1 MKLSYVHVISWGS
14 EGTKCKKEREKQIRN
29 IVMVFDC
36 CGKTDRMLKQG
47 IDKEEGGLILALAV
61 GVGRRQV
68 VRTLPTTIG

>member
-1 MKLSYVHVISWGS
+1 MEKR
-14 EGTKCKKEREKQIRN
+14 ERKKQIRN

-47 IDKEEGGLILALAV
+47 IDKEEGGLILALA

-68 VRTLPTTIG
+68 VRTLPATIG

>member
-1 MKLSYVHVISWGS
+1 MEKR
-14 EGTKCKKEREKQIRN
+14 EREKQIRN

-68 VRTLPTTIG
+68 VRTLPAMIG

>member
-1 MKLSYVHVISWGS
+1 MEKR
-14 EGTKCKKEREKQIRN
+14 EREKQIRN

-47 IDKEEGGLILALAV
+47 IDKEEGGLILALTV

-68 VRTLPTTIG
+68 VRTLPATIG

>member
-1 MKLSYVHVISWGS
+1 
-14 EGTKCKKEREKQIRN
+14 
-29 IVMVFDC
+29 MVFDC

-68 VRTLPTTIG
+68 VRTLPATIG

>member
-1 MKLSYVHVISWGS
+1 MKK
-14 EGTKCKKEREKQIRN
+14 TEREKQIRN

-47 IDKEEGGLILALAV
+47 IDKEEGGLILALTV

-68 VRTLPTTIG
+68 VRTLPATIG

>member
-1 MKLSYVHVISWGS
+1 MQKR
-14 EGTKCKKEREKQIRN
+14 EREKQIRN

-61 GVGRRQV
+61 GVGRKQV
-68 VRTLPTTIG
+68 VRTLPAMIG

>member
-1 MKLSYVHVISWGS
+1 MEKR
-14 EGTKCKKEREKQIRN
+14 ERKKQIRN

-36 CGKTDRMLKQG
+36 CSKTDRMLKQG

-68 VRTLPTTIG
+68 VRTLPAMIG

>member
-1 MKLSYVHVISWGS
+1 MEKR
-14 EGTKCKKEREKQIRN
+14 ERKKQIRN

-68 VRTLPTTIG
+68 VRTFPAMIG

>member
-1 MKLSYVHVISWGS
+1 MEKR
-14 EGTKCKKEREKQIRN
+14 EREKQIRN

-47 IDKEEGGLILALAV
+47 IDKEEGGLILALA

-68 VRTLPTTIG
+68 VRTLPATIG

>member
-1 MKLSYVHVISWGS
+1 MEKR
-14 EGTKCKKEREKQIRN
+14 EREKQIRN

-61 GVGRRQV
+61 VGRRQV
-68 VRTLPTTIG
+68 VRTLPARIG

>member
-1 MKLSYVHVISWGS
+1 MEKR
-14 EGTKCKKEREKQIRN
+14 EREKQIRN

-68 VRTLPTTIG
+68 VRTLPATIG

>member
-1 MKLSYVHVISWGS
+1 MEKR
-14 EGTKCKKEREKQIRN
+14 ERKKQIRN

-61 GVGRRQV
+61 VGRRQV
-68 VRTLPTTIG
+68 VRTLPATIG

>member
-1 MKLSYVHVISWGS
+1 MEKR
-14 EGTKCKKEREKQIRN
+14 ERKKQIRN

-47 IDKEEGGLILALAV
+47 IDKEEGGLILVLAV

-68 VRTLPTTIG
+68 VQTLPATIG

>member
-1 MKLSYVHVISWGS
+1 MQKR
-14 EGTKCKKEREKQIRN
+14 EREKQIRN

-68 VRTLPTTIG
+68 VRTLPATIG

>member
-1 MKLSYVHVISWGS
+1 MQKR
-14 EGTKCKKEREKQIRN
+14 ERKKQIRN

-47 IDKEEGGLILALAV
+47 IDKEEGGLILVLAV

-68 VRTLPTTIG
+68 VQTLPATIG

>member
-1 MKLSYVHVISWGS
+1 MEKR
-14 EGTKCKKEREKQIRN
+14 ERKKQIRN

-61 GVGRRQV
+61 VGRRQV
-68 VRTLPTTIG
+68 VRTLPARIG